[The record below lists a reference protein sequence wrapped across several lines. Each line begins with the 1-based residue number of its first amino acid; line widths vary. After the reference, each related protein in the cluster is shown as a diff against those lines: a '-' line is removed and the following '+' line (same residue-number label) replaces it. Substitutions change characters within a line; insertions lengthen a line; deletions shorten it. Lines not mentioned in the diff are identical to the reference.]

1 MIANASLDA
10 IEEMVMTNSGMYGS
24 PSAAGN
30 RWTYKRPI
38 RYLKAVDKFNEWTIS
53 AFVTAGSTSRSRDC
67 DVGWDLSHN

>member
-10 IEEMVMTNSGMYGS
+10 IEEMVMTNSGMCGF
-24 PSAAGN
+24 PRFAGN
-30 RWTYKRPI
+30 RWTHMGLV

-67 DVGWDLSHN
+67 GVGLDTIS